1 MEYAEVAVDAPVAPS
16 RTFSYHIPAR
26 FAVEPGQLVWVPFGR
41 RVAQGIVVKL
51 SPAPQV
57 EVTKDILQPVEPT
70 PLLDWRALRI
80 GEWMSRYY
88 LCSLFDALALF
99 LPPEFKGHVRAT
111 VHPVPGQQSD
121 GAPQD
126 SPTGK
131 ALLEL
136 VQRGQMPE
144 AEFTQ
149 LLPRGGA
156 RQVDRWTEKGVIQRQ
171 VALPR
176 PGRFR
181 YECFLVPGGGLTYT
195 DLVRQ
200 KDSGLP
206 RRQESLAQ
214 AVAESRQPYPRT
226 LANKEFGNSVA
237 DALVEKGLLA
247 QDWARVENDSVPVGG
262 EPAGPPDFVL
272 TPAQANA
279 VERIA
284 RGFDETGRGT
294 KTFLLHGVTG
304 SGKTEVYLRSIEE
317 AVRRGKQAIF
327 LVPEISLTPQT
338 VERVNSRFPGR
349 VAVLHSRQPPRKKF
363 DQWWAIRDG
372 KYDVVVGP
380 RSAIFAPLPNIG
392 IIVIDEEHEWTYKQD
407 DAQPRYD
414 ARTTALEMA
423 RLEQAVVVLGSA
435 TPDVETYYQASRG
448 RHVLLNLPQ
457 RIGSGG
463 GRAGDSG
470 GAPLAAAEICDMR
483 EELRQGNR
491 SIFSRRLALELAETV
506 NRGQQAILFLNRRGS
521 APIVQCRDC
530 GYVASCSGCS
540 VSLTYHATDGR
551 LLCHRCN
558 RRARMPRQCRECQG
572 TRIRQLGIGTQRV
585 VEEVGQLL
593 PGVNVERWDA
603 DVTRSGVSPDEPM
616 ARLTRGETQVLVGT
630 QMVAKGLDVPNVT
643 LVGVVLAD
651 VGMHLPDF
659 RSGERT
665 FGLLCQV
672 AGRAGRGAQPGRVII
687 QTYQPEHYAVQAAA
701 RQDYLTLY
709 QQEIVARREQS
720 NPPFN
725 RLAHLVYQHTN
736 RTACQRQAST
746 LAREFR
752 ERRGRGGLSDVEVI
766 GPAPGIPERVRGQ
779 YRWHIL
785 LRGRNL
791 HRFLDG
797 VAFANG
803 WSVDVDPAH
812 VT

>member
-26 FAVEPGQLVWVPFGR
+26 FAVESGQLVWVPFGR
-41 RVAQGIVVKL
+41 RVAQGIVSKL
-51 SPAPQV
+51 SLSPQV
-57 EVTKDILQPVEPT
+57 EVTKDILQPVEPA

-99 LPPEFKGHVRAT
+99 LPPEFKGQVRA
-111 VHPVPGQQSD
+111 VVRPGLVRQSESSL
-121 GAPQD
+121 GD
-126 SPTGK
+126 SETEDVL
-131 ALLEL
+131 AEL
-136 VQRGQMPE
+136 AQRGQMPE
-144 AEFTQ
+144 AEFTK
-149 LLPRGGA
+149 LFKRGGA
-156 RQVDRWTEKGVIQRQ
+156 RQVDRWVERGVIQRQ
-171 VALPR
+171 VTLPR

-181 YECFLVPGGGLTYT
+181 YECFLIPAGGLTSAG
-195 DLVRQ
+195 LMGEM
-200 KDSGLP
+200 DSGLP
-206 RRQESLAQ
+206 RRQERLVQ
-214 AVAESRQPYPRT
+214 AVAESQQPYPRT
-226 LANKEFGNSVA
+226 LANKEFGSGVA
-237 DALVEKGLLA
+237 EALVEKGLLA
-247 QDWARVENDSVPVGG
+247 QEWTRTERDLTPADGPNGG
-262 EPAGPPDFVL
+262 RPDFTL
-272 TPAQANA
+272 SAAQANA
-279 VERIA
+279 AERIA
-284 RGFDETGRGT
+284 QGFTDTGRGT

-304 SGKTEVYLRSIEE
+304 SGKTEVYLRAIEE
-317 AVRRGKQAIF
+317 AIQRGKQAIF

-338 VERVNSRFPGR
+338 VERVNQRFPGR
-349 VAVLHSRQPPRKKF
+349 VAVLHSGQKPREKF

-380 RSAIFAPLPNIG
+380 RSALFAPLPNVG
-392 IIVIDEEHEWTYKQD
+392 LIVIDEEHEWTYKQQD
-407 DAQPRYD
+407 LQPRYH

-423 RLEQAVVVLGSA
+423 RLDKAVVVLGSA

-448 RHVLLNLPQ
+448 RHVLLHLPQ
-457 RIGSGG
+457 RIGSGREG
-463 GRAGDSG
+463 AIP
-470 GAPLAAAEICDMR
+470 APLADAEICDMR
-483 EELRQGNR
+483 EELKQGNR
-491 SIFSRRLALELAETV
+491 SIFSRRLARGLAETV

-530 GYVASCSGCS
+530 GYVATCSRCS

-551 LLCHRCN
+551 LSCHRCN
-558 RRARMPRQCRECQG
+558 RRAGMPKECRECRG
-572 TRIRQLGIGTQRV
+572 SRIRQLGIGTQRV
-585 VEEVGQLL
+585 VDEVSQLL
-593 PGVNVERWDA
+593 PGVRVERWDA
-603 DVTRSGVSPDEPM
+603 DVTRSGLTPEEPM
-616 ARLTRGETQVLVGT
+616 GRLARGETQVLVGT
-630 QMVAKGLDVPNVT
+630 QMVAKGLDVPSVT

-672 AGRAGRGAQPGRVII
+672 AGRAGRGREPGWVVI
-687 QTYQPEHYAVQAAA
+687 QTYNPEHYAVQAAA
-701 RQDYLTLY
+701 AQDYLALY
-709 QQEIVARREQS
+709 QQEIGARREQS

-725 RLAHLVYQHTN
+725 RLMHLVYQQTN
-736 RTACQRQAST
+736 RTACQRHAAT

-791 HRFLDG
+791 HRFLEG
-797 VAFANG
+797 VTLDNG
-803 WSVDVDPAH
+803 WSVDVDPVQ